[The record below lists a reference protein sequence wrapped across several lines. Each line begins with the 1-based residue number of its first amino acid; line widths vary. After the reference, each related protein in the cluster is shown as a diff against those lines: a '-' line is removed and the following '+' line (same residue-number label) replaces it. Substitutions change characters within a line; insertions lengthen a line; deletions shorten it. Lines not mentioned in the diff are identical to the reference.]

1 MPQRMM
7 KEISAGKSQKR
18 RRMVLR
24 RTARCSREFAA
35 TSATEIPSEKKN
47 NGLYLFRDSSSIEP
61 PATAYEPDRGDNKLN
76 FNIYAEVANP
86 KFIVCP
92 EDIWMPKMED
102 TAGISLLLTQFKP
115 RIELHVERLKRSTAR
130 VLDHGATLFV
140 VFVGTF
146 WTLFAED
153 VAHGWPLDK
162 TVDTPFAWASLFFL
176 LLFVAE
182 QATRSIVQ
190 REDYLLSLFWW
201 MELVRLRCSNACP
214 CSARDGANP
223 PKRPPLP
230 ANPIEP

>member
-1 MPQRMM
+1 M

-102 TAGISLLLTQFKP
+102 TAGISLLLTHFKP
-115 RIELHVERLKRSTAR
+115 LIELHVERLKRSTAR
-130 VLDHGATLFV
+130 VLDHGAIEIPGIV
-140 VFVGTF
+140 VKIHHAAHHGATH
-146 WTLFAED
+146 
-153 VAHGWPLDK
+153 VAGRK
-162 TVDTPFAWASLFFL
+162 AARIVFL
-176 LLFVAE
+176 E
-182 QATRSIVQ
+182 
-190 REDYLLSLFWW
+190 
-201 MELVRLRCSNACP
+201 
-214 CSARDGANP
+214 
-223 PKRPPLP
+223 RPYD
-230 ANPIEP
+230 